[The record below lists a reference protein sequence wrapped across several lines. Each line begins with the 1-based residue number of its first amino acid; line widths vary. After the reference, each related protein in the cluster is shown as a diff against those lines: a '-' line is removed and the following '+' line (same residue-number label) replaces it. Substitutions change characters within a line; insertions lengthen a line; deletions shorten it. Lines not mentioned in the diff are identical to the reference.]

1 MSASLSGEHV
11 RGEGTAQVSDR
22 TSHVGRKGPPAFSI
36 HTSRR
41 VRCGLGGVRGTMGAL
56 SEQTDIR
63 AQERVGTVLND
74 KWTLERVLGVGG
86 MAAVY
91 AARHR
96 NGARA
101 AVKVLHA
108 DLSRHADVRERFLR
122 EGYAA
127 NKVEHPGVV
136 KVLDD
141 DVIAAGPDS
150 GTAYLVMELLE
161 GESMQ
166 DRLERDPPMGEREF
180 LAIAER
186 VLEVLE
192 AAHSRGVVH
201 RDLKPENLFLLG
213 TKHEGAAAEDV
224 GTIRVKVLDFGLARL
239 LEGQTIT
246 TYGLALGTPSFMSP
260 EQASGR
266 VDEIDG
272 RTDLFALAATGFRLR
287 TGRRIQEGA
296 NPVELVTKMAN
307 LPAPRIRTLAPS
319 VSAPFARVIDRA
331 LEFRREDRYESAAA
345 MLQDVRK
352 AIMELDA
359 GAGATQLALPALR
372 DTTKS
377 ESTIEAS
384 ESDFERSPSTLDTSP
399 LPAART
405 ERAAEEAERSITL
418 PRRRPI
424 LLLLSLLV
432 LGGIGAKVWLDAR
445 RTPVTREGPATQ
457 ATIVAPVE
465 SASSTAEQARDAA
478 AEAAMDAASNGTVAS
493 PTLHAAAPPS
503 RVRRPPPANVGVGNV
518 HKVPVTHHAANAGQ
532 RSGRPGTVQ

>member
-1 MSASLSGEHV
+1 MGRLSDQ
-11 RGEGTAQVSDR
+11 ADN
-22 TSHVGRKGPPAFSI
+22 
-36 HTSRR
+36 
-41 VRCGLGGVRGTMGAL
+41 
-56 SEQTDIR
+56 R

-74 KWTLERVLGVGG
+74 KWTLERVLGIGG

-141 DVIAAGPDS
+141 DVIVSGPDS

-166 DRLERDPPMGEREF
+166 DRLERPPPMGEREF

-213 TKHEGAAAEDV
+213 PQDGADSGDLSEL
-224 GTIRVKVLDFGLARL
+224 RVKVLDFGLARL
-239 LEGQTIT
+239 LQGQAIT
-246 TYGLALGTPSFMSP
+246 THGLALGTPSFMSP
-260 EQASGR
+260 EQAAGR
-266 VDEIDG
+266 VDEVDG

-296 NPVELVTKMAN
+296 NPVELVTKMATVR
-307 LPAPRIRTLAPS
+307 APRIRALAPE

-331 LEFRREDRYESAAA
+331 LEFRREDRYESAAE
-345 MLQDVRK
+345 MLRDVRR
-352 AIMELDA
+352 AIAELDA
-359 GAGATQLALPALR
+359 GTTATQVALPAFV
-372 DTTKS
+372 DPPAP

-384 ESDFERSPSTLDTSP
+384 ASDFEQSSSTLDTAP
-399 LPAART
+399 LPPAPKAN
-405 ERAAEEAERSITL
+405 EPEPLAESIRAPS
-418 PRRRPI
+418 RRPI
-424 LLLLSLLV
+424 WLALAALLL
-432 LGGIGAKVWLDAR
+432 GGGGAAGAWLRARGAAPTPEASAPQSPVVAAAESSVPSDKPFDAG
-445 RTPVTREGPATQ
+445 REAAAAT
-457 ATIVAPVE
+457 
-465 SASSTAEQARDAA
+465 DAA
-478 AEAAMDAASNGTVAS
+478 ANGALASA
-493 PTLHAAAPPS
+493 PHATSGAGAPPQATAVHRS
-503 RVRRPPPANVGVGNV
+503 PPPPVGAGNV
-518 HKVPVTHHAANAGQ
+518 RKPPPIHRTGTSTQKT
-532 RSGRPGTVQ
+532 GR